1 LTKYFGIFITN
12 VARNESFVR
21 KATETADSRK
31 LGLKVQ
37 IDFDKKTGIFEWS
50 LQIAMALFVSQK
62 NSIFCDKWKQI
73 LVLFCFFLVAQIR
86 EICVTRIFLS
96 FLFVSISPRVLRHA
110 TDTLR
115 KHLLIE
121 RKKNGH
127 HNKCNIDAKEVSSET
142 KKNYKNDK
150 VKDVSRLIHFN
161 PMT

>member
-1 LTKYFGIFITN
+1 LVFFITN

-121 RKKNGH
+121 RRKKWPSQQ
-127 HNKCNIDAKEVSSET
+127 VQ
-142 KKNYKNDK
+142 Y
-150 VKDVSRLIHFN
+150 
-161 PMT
+161 